1 MCING
6 KTYKLFQVMGVEV
19 AEVAV
24 DLVVDVVMGAV
35 VDVVEKREKEGPMA
49 NVAVPNLLIG
59 IN

>member
-24 DLVVDVVMGAV
+24 DLVVDVV
-35 VDVVEKREKEGPMA
+35 EKREKEGPMA